1 MKMAKVTSTLDIT
14 LLNEEMTDSVY
25 KINNPKSNVTLSEI
39 RMAYSE
45 LLGNGEAPSS
55 PSTAANSHL
64 MDKSGKKYI
73 FVSSAKITTTTI
85 TTTDVN

>member
-1 MKMAKVTSTLDIT
+1 MAKTTSTLDIT

-25 KINNPKSNVTLSEI
+25 KINNPTSNVTLANI
-39 RMAYSE
+39 RMVYAPM
-45 LLGNGEAPSS
+45 LGNGGSSDS
-55 PSTAANSHL
+55 PSTAAKSHL

-73 FVSSAKITTTTI
+73 FVSSAKITTTSI

>member
-1 MKMAKVTSTLDIT
+1 MAKVTSTLDIT
-14 LLNEEMTDSVY
+14 LLNEEMVDSVY
-25 KINNPKSNVTLSEI
+25 KINNPINNVTLNDI
-39 RMAYSE
+39 RLVYAPM
-45 LLGNGEAPSS
+45 LGNGGNSSS

-73 FVSSAKITTTTI
+73 FVSSAKITTTTV